1 MPSLDWL
8 TARPIAHRGLHDRA
22 NGLIENTASAFS
34 AAIAG
39 NYAIEC
45 DVQLSSDGEAMVFH
59 DDKLGRLTEGSGE
72 LRTMTAA
79 ELQSVPFKETADRIP
94 TLVELCSLVNGRVP
108 LVIELKS
115 HFDGDT
121 RLALRVGSMLQSY
134 SGPVAAMSFDPDM
147 VIALRQEAPG
157 LPRGIV
163 AESRYDH
170 PEWARFSYWQK
181 RRMAHLL
188 HCYSTLPHFV
198 AYGVRDLP
206 AVAPLIAR
214 WVFGLPLL
222 TWTVRSEADRKR
234 ASVWASQM
242 IFEGFR
248 P

>member
-22 NGLIENTASAFS
+22 NGLIENTASAFA

-45 DVQLSSDGEAMVFH
+45 DVQLSSDDEAMVYH
-59 DDKLGRLTEGSGE
+59 DDKLGRLTVGRGE
-72 LRTMTAA
+72 LRAMTAA

-94 TLVELCSLVNGRVP
+94 TLAELCALVSGRVP

-121 RLALRVGSMLQSY
+121 RLAQRVGSVLQSY

-170 PEWARFSYWQK
+170 PEWARVSPWQ
-181 RRMAHLL
+181 RRQMANLL

-206 AVAPLIAR
+206 AVAPLLAR

-234 ASVWASQM
+234 ASFWASQM